1 MIVIQIFLNRQFILR
16 ILEMKPETKTRAINS
31 IKLPNYEFIIKS
43 PEFKKDGE
51 EFTIWFLEG
60 ILEKSPNYFDCLIY
74 LSNAYTANGMYE
86 KALILDQKLSCLR
99 QDDPIVHY
107 NLACSYALLSEID
120 AAFEVLEKAIE
131 LGYEDAYH
139 LERDKD
145 LASLRK
151 DERYLKLIE
160 KLKNR

>member
-1 MIVIQIFLNRQFILR
+1 M
-16 ILEMKPETKTRAINS
+16 
-31 IKLPNYEFIIKS
+31 KS

-51 EFTIWFLEG
+51 EFNIWFLEG
-60 ILEKSPNYFDCLIY
+60 ILEKSPNYVDCLIY

-99 QDDPIVHY
+99 PEDSIVHY

-160 KLKNR
+160 KLRNR